1 MTGAELL
8 TAVLLGAGAFVAL
21 TSALGVLRMP
31 DFFSRIHPAGENESL
46 GQTLII
52 AGLIVAAGP
61 GGTALKLLLVWG
73 FLMMTA
79 PAATHALTR
88 AAWKD
93 GRRPWSRDD
102 DGPAPPAPPRGG
114 GAST

>member
-1 MTGAELL
+1 MTGTELL
-8 TAVLLGAGAFVAL
+8 TAVLLGAGAFVSL

-46 GQTLII
+46 GQTLIL

-61 GGTALKLLLVWG
+61 GGTALKLVLVWA
-73 FLMMTA
+73 FLMITA

-102 DGPAPPAPPRGG
+102 APDAADRGPA
-114 GAST
+114 T